1 MTHYMNGAL
10 RVLIVEDD
18 LPTLELIAE
27 VLRGLDV
34 YVIPIADSAE
44 ALQFAQCTEFDGIF
58 LDLQMP
64 NIDGLEFLRALR
76 KIPSHRKTPVVIVT
90 ASDDNTAR
98 KSLFNAGAHFFL
110 QKPIDRQRIRRL
122 LNAARGAMLQN
133 LESKRRA
140 PLHVD
145 VKCEARGRTTIL
157 VGDELG
163 ETTLSAIGV
172 ITHSVNT
179 PVVLTFTLPNRS
191 VAITTP
197 AVFLG
202 SGSDRHVEFELRG
215 CLSETGPKFETLCV
229 LWREQPVKFD
239 FGDGKLLACNRH
251 ESAESRSV
259 SDWPY

>member
-1 MTHYMNGAL
+1 MAHYMNGAL

-44 ALQFAQCTEFDGIF
+44 ALQFAQRTEFEGIF

-76 KIPSHRKTPVVIVT
+76 KLPSHRKTPVVIVT
-90 ASDDNTAR
+90 ASDDDAVR
-98 KSLFNAGAHFFL
+98 KCLFNAGARFFV
-110 QKPIDRQRIRRL
+110 QKPVDRQRIRRL
-122 LNAARGAMLQN
+122 LNATRGAMIQN
-133 LESKRRA
+133 RESKRRA
-140 PLHVD
+140 PFHVD
-145 VKCEARGRTTIL
+145 IKCEARGHTTIL

-163 ETTLSAIGV
+163 ETTRSAIGV
-172 ITHSVNT
+172 VIHLVNT
-179 PVVLTFTLPNRS
+179 YVVLTFTLPNRS

-202 SGSDRHVEFELRG
+202 SGSDRHVEFELMGMSVRNRAQ
-215 CLSETGPKFETLCV
+215 V
-229 LWREQPVKFD
+229 RD
-239 FGDGKLLACNRH
+239 FVRAM
-251 ESAESRSV
+251 A
-259 SDWPY
+259 